1 MGQGV
6 REFDMPPY
14 RAVGPVTK
22 EEYESRAERYDGQL
36 KDIVGVDPA
45 GKTTEEKMKLHRDW
59 RMGRYNQ
66 LVDAV
71 YKRRG
76 WTPNG
81 VPTMETLKKFGIDFP
96 DVVAVVR
103 PHLG

>member
-1 MGQGV
+1 M
-6 REFDMPPY
+6 
-14 RAVGPVTK
+14 TK

-45 GKTTEEKMKLHRDW
+45 GKTTEEKMKLHREW

-81 VPTMETLKKFGIDFP
+81 VPKAKYDTTQVP
-96 DVVAVVR
+96 DGAEVKAV
-103 PHLG
+103 HQIAGG